1 MLENRVKSLSEKIR
15 KVLDSVAP
23 MRKKKLVHRG
33 KPRWLQGELEDKMK
47 HRAKTRRKAKAS
59 KFMVDELEARRMQNK
74 VTKCV
79 RKAKQEHLK
88 KSLENLEKNSPDAW
102 AEVGEHLCWRKPMA
116 PTMLVQDGEVRT
128 TGQEMAD
135 TMIIEEKK

>member
-1 MLENRVKSLSEKIR
+1 
-15 KVLDSVAP
+15 
-23 MRKKKLVHRG
+23 
-33 KPRWLQGELEDKMK
+33 MK
-47 HRAKTRRKAKAS
+47 QRAKTRRKAKAS
-59 KFMVDELEARRMQNK
+59 KLMVDELEARRMRNE

-79 RKAKQEHLK
+79 RKAKQERLK

-102 AEVGEHLCWRKPMA
+102 AVVGEHLGWRKPMA

-135 TMIIEEKK
+135 TMIEQYRRKEIEVNESL